1 VAPIAFVGI
10 INANAMVQTF
20 SLPAPISQ
28 WPQGVNFMC
37 AFSLISQIL
46 MIGICIIIIIILAL
60 YASPFVSF
68 FMQINIPCLFLCRVD
83 ELAFSFLSGL
93 SIMHPPSPCQV
104 SVLMK
109 LDIQ

>member
-1 VAPIAFVGI
+1 MAPIAFVGI

-83 ELAFSFLSGL
+83 ELAFSFLYW
-93 SIMHPPSPCQV
+93 
-104 SVLMK
+104 LMVCVGIFF
-109 LDIQ
+109 LEISFY